1 MNKVGFIAIVVVAA
15 LLAFTA
21 GTLLPSGTM
30 HFKHMR
36 DLPERLSDGSSMMV
50 AVIGNIDA
58 DGVHIVACPSDA
70 RQGPAF
76 YTVSDPD
83 FVSRGFTSGQYVPV
97 YYMRRGDEY
106 QFLGW
111 ADNEEN

>member
-1 MNKVGFIAIVVVAA
+1 MKKIGVIATTLVAVAIAFA
-15 LLAFTA
+15 L
-21 GTLLPSGTM
+21 GTLVPADNL
-30 HFKHMR
+30 HFKHVR

-50 AVIGNIDA
+50 AVVGNIDA
-58 DGVHIVACPSDA
+58 DGVHIVGCPSDN

-76 YTVSDPD
+76 YTINDPD
-83 FVSRGFTSGQYVPV
+83 FVTRGFTPGQYVPV
-97 YYMRRGDEY
+97 YYVRRGDNY